1 MKSIGSR
8 HVLVWSV
15 AALVSCGAPS
25 GGDEADPDGPAGGGG
40 KADDLDAVALVEGT
54 PPAVGLLRFANDPG
68 TTVELLREEA
78 DVPATAAANL
88 VAVRDG
94 DDRAAPDPF
103 DSVAEVDAV
112 PGVGPVSLQRML
124 DFAVAAGFVPEG
136 AEELGSY
143 DGVTFTV
150 DEAGGVVILV
160 NTASELELDV
170 DIALDARAV
179 AAILEARPIASVLA
193 LSGLSFVD
201 RSALEKLR
209 LRAGGGP
216 AGEIGVLSDLDDTI
230 VPPAPSGQALPDAPY
245 PGIAELLTALE
256 SGDGSGAAG
265 DVHYVTARQPDSV
278 TDIPDWLAD
287 HGVPA
292 GDIST
297 GISGIP
303 NVARAEKIRDITA
316 VFDSHPGQRFVMFG
330 DTSHVD
336 PDAYRAIVET
346 FGDRVAVAF
355 IHDVEEIEPERL
367 EGLFLVTHYAEAA
380 AELLRIGVLSEEQA
394 RAVMEAVV
402 AGGEITQQELEDLI
416 DANRPG

>member
-1 MKSIGSR
+1 MKSVCGR
-8 HVLVWSV
+8 LLLPFLV
-15 AALVSCGAPS
+15 AALASCGAAS
-25 GGDEADPDGPAGGGG
+25 GGEEDPDGPGGGG
-40 KADDLDAVALVEGT
+40 KADGLDAFSLVDGT
-54 PPAVGLLRFANDPG
+54 PLAVGLLRFANDPA

-78 DVPATAAANL
+78 DVPGTAAANL

-94 DDRAAPDPF
+94 DGRVAPDPF
-103 DSVAEVDAV
+103 DRVAELDAV
-112 PGVGPVSLQRML
+112 PGVGPVTMQRML

-150 DEAGGVVILV
+150 DQAAGVVLLV
-160 NTASELELDV
+160 NTASEVQLDI
-170 DIALDARAV
+170 DAALDARAV
-179 AAILEARPIASVLA
+179 DAILEARPIASVLA
-193 LSGLSFVD
+193 LSDLPFVG
-201 RSALEKLR
+201 RAALEKLR
-209 LRAGGGP
+209 QLAGGRP
-216 AGEIGVLSDLDDTI
+216 TGEIGVLSDLDDTI

-256 SGDGSGAAG
+256 SGDGSGAPG
-265 DVHYVTARQPDSV
+265 DVHYVTARQPASV
-278 TDIPDWLAD
+278 TEIPDWLAE

-303 NVARAEKIRDITA
+303 NVARDEKIRDITA
-316 VFDSHPGQRFVMFG
+316 VFERHPEQRFVMFG

-336 PDAYRAIVET
+336 PDAYRAIRAA

-367 EGLFLVTHYAEAA
+367 EGLFLVVNYAEAA
-380 AELLRIGVLSEEQA
+380 AELLRIGVLGEAEA

-402 AGGEITQQELEDLI
+402 AGGEITADEAEELLE
-416 DANRPG
+416 ANRPG

>member
-1 MKSIGSR
+1 MKSAGWR
-8 HVLVWSV
+8 HILPWFV
-15 AALVSCGAPS
+15 AALVSCGGPS
-25 GGDEADPDGPAGGGG
+25 GSEEDPDGPGGGG
-40 KADDLDAVALVEGT
+40 KADGVDAVALVDGT
-54 PPAVGLLRFANDPG
+54 PPAVGLLRFVNDPG
-68 TTVELLREEA
+68 TTVEVLREQA
-78 DVPATAAANL
+78 DVPATAATNL

-94 DDRAAPDPF
+94 DGRAAPDPF
-103 DSVAEVDAV
+103 DRVAEVDAV
-112 PGVGPVSLQRML
+112 PGVGPVSIQRML

-150 DEAGGVVILV
+150 DQAAGVIVLV
-160 NTASELELDV
+160 NTASEVELDV

-179 AAILEARPIASVLA
+179 AAILEVRPISSVLA
-193 LSGLSFVD
+193 LSELSFVD
-201 RSALEKLR
+201 QSALEKLR
-209 LRAGGGP
+209 LRAEGGP
-216 AGEIGVLSDLDDTI
+216 AGEIGVVSDLDDTI
-230 VPPAPSGQALPDAPY
+230 VPPAPSGQTLPDAPY

-265 DVHYVTARQPDSV
+265 DVHYVTARQPAAV

-303 NVARAEKIRDITA
+303 NVARGEKIRDITA
-316 VFDSHPGQRFVMFG
+316 LFDSHPGQRFVMFG
-330 DTSHVD
+330 DTAHVD
-336 PDAYRAIVET
+336 PDAYRAIRET

-355 IHDVEEIEPERL
+355 IHDVEEIEPSRL
-367 EGLFLVTHYAEAA
+367 EGLFLVANYAEAA
-380 AELLRIGVLSEEQA
+380 AELLRIGALTEEQA

-402 AGGEITQQELEDLI
+402 AGGEITEQELEELI
-416 DANRPG
+416 EANRPG